1 MKNLKKVLA
10 LVLAFAMAFTMM
22 ATAGAAYTDQAD
34 IEATE
39 AVDMLTTLG
48 IMAGDPDG
56 SFRPNDTITRAE
68 ACRMIYSIR
77 TNSDNADNYAD
88 MQTTFKDVPAD
99 AWYAGYVKHCQA
111 AGIVSGT
118 SATTFEPNRDVTG
131 VELALMCLR
140 VMGYDPAKADIGG
153 STWSIKTIGLATEA
167 GILDDVNTTI
177 TAACPRQWAAQ
188 LMYNAIQASTVE
200 WSTDSNSYSQYFEDG
215 SDRPSVGK
223 EYLKLWIDVGTLTKI
238 DGNDLTIAVNAS
250 DAADSDNKTVGNH
263 NFTKVGKDYS
273 SLLGQKVKVMY
284 SDGKFNNVLGVYAID
299 DNNVVTVNQN
309 AIDVDAG
316 KIVIDGTSYT
326 IETDGVTV
334 IEDGKELSANWKAGE
349 FKDERSA
356 DVITLIDTD
365 DNNKIDTAYIKTV
378 NVEKVTYV
386 ASSQI
391 IAGSKTYK
399 FAEDTIDE
407 NVQKDDWVIITKN
420 LYNDNNDIVV
430 AAKATGSVAA
440 TKTKGT
446 SPNTWTQYQIG
457 EEWFNESSSST
468 RDINTNVKPGV
479 DAEYVAVNGILFYAV
494 KTSAGANKLSD
505 VLFVAYVGQDG
516 LSNDQARVMFP
527 NGDKATINLKNTY
540 STTQAGAKGA
550 PIAAGQF
557 YEYSKS
563 GTTYE
568 LIDLATTD
576 DFYGDF
582 TYRGTTATLAAT
594 GDMTYAGVTKAIADS
609 ADVIVWTQ
617 DSTGNKVDFKHITGK
632 QLKALIDTS
641 NGGPKIALGNS
652 NGQLSAT
659 LLGGFTSDVDGLNRA
674 SVLAVKYNSADGS
687 LGTDFDNISSNANY
701 GFITKDAVK
710 LANGNIKFTVWT
722 GSDNVEV
729 VAEKSSERA
738 FTKGT
743 IVGYTDIQD
752 KDGTNV
758 MSDAVA
764 ITTGVTAG
772 AITSVNSKGTK
783 IESSTISLPA
793 EDLDDYSTVLY
804 VDSKAGTGMAD
815 GKAAAANSQKVNG
828 QTYYATNLLV
838 YGTEVAVIDVNE
850 IAGSTYGASTLPA
863 TISGLT
869 DVQWLNTRTND
880 TDEGAA
886 YNGAIMQLSFYA
898 SQDGTLTLTNVSD
911 IATNDNN
918 GTVALTVKGGEYNK
932 FDSLIVTGNVTATF
946 TASGSTT
953 PSTGEKI
960 TSLEF
965 KPSWTFGDTSAANLD
980 IVYENA
986 VGKRPSYIIYK
997 KGDSGKTN
1005 LVGSKFTAGT
1015 AFTLP
1020 PNNDAAAQT
1029 TTVTLAGADAGDYV
1043 LELTVGGATK
1053 TVEFTVANKIVTGTD
1068 IKLQTLAKPADS
1080 TPLTSAADNSGTGYT
1095 VGTTTWEVS
1104 DDGSTGWAAATGNG
1118 VSGKY
1123 YRATITLNAATNY
1136 TFTGSN
1142 ITAVTLNG
1150 LTATSDY
1157 TLTASVDNGALK
1169 LVVTF
1174 VAAAV

>member
-22 ATAGAAYTDQAD
+22 ATAGAAYTDSAD

-39 AVDMLTTLG
+39 AVDMLSTLG

-77 TNSDNADNYAD
+77 TNSDNADAYAN

-153 STWSIKTIGLATEA
+153 STWSTKTIGLATEA

-177 TAACPRQWAAQ
+177 TSACPRQWAAQ
-188 LMYNAIQASTVE
+188 IMYNTIQAPTVQ
-200 WSTDSNSYSQYFEDG
+200 WSTDRNAYTQYFDDG
-215 SDRPSVGK
+215 NKRPSVGK
-223 EYLKLWIDVGTLTKI
+223 EYLELYIDVGTLTKI

-263 NFTKVGKDYS
+263 DFTKLTKDYS

-284 SDGKFNNVLGVYAID
+284 GDGKFNNVLGVYAID

-365 DNNKIDTAYIKTV
+365 DNNKVDTAYIKTV

-550 PIAAGQF
+550 QIAAGKF

-568 LIDLATTD
+568 LIDLSQDD

-582 TYRGTTATLAAT
+582 TYEGNTAKLNSAADQVGTS
-594 GDMTYAGVTKAIADS
+594 DRIADE
-609 ADVIVWTQ
+609 ADVIVWTTNGT
-617 DSTGNKVDFKHITGK
+617 DKVDFKHITGK
-632 QLKALIDTS
+632 QLKALVKATTLTVESTPTDSNDLFDTT
-641 NGGPKIALGNS
+641 LGY
-652 NGQLSAT
+652 
-659 LLGGFTSDVDGLNRA
+659 FTSDVDGLNRA
-674 SVLAVKYNSADGS
+674 SVVAVKLNGNGS
-687 LGTDFDNISSNANY
+687 LGGYFDTISSNANY

-729 VAEKSSERA
+729 VAEKSSERD

-815 GKAAAANSQKVNG
+815 GKAAAANSQKIG
-828 QTYYATNLLV
+828 ATTYYATNLLV

-911 IATNDNN
+911 IATNSI
-918 GTVALTVKGGEYNK
+918 GTVTLTVKGGEYNK

-953 PSTGEKI
+953 LPTGEKI

-1005 LVGSKFTAGT
+1005 LVGSGSKFTAGT

-1020 PNNDAAAQT
+1020 SNNDAAAQT

-1053 TVEFTVANKIVTGTD
+1053 TVEFTVAKAKISALGSLSGLPTATDAVATVNAPYTVTGATTGLNAVITVAEKTNNGSTAGTIETGD
-1068 IKLQTLAKPADS
+1068 IATATLTITADANHVLDS
-1080 TPLTSAADNSGTGYT
+1080 TAPAASSVAASWVAGTH
-1095 VGTTTWEVS
+1095 
-1104 DDGSTGWAAATGNG
+1104 
-1118 VSGKY
+1118 
-1123 YRATITLNAATNY
+1123 
-1136 TFTGSN
+1136 
-1142 ITAVTLNG
+1142 
-1150 LTATSDY
+1150 TATSWVY
-1157 TLTASVDNGALK
+1157 TLDITVS
-1169 LVVTF
+1169 
-1174 VAAAV
+1174 

>member
-22 ATAGAAYTDQAD
+22 ATAGAAYTDSAD
-34 IEATE
+34 IQATE
-39 AVDMLTTLG
+39 AVDMLSTLG

-77 TNSDNADNYAD
+77 TNSDNADAYAN
-88 MQTTFKDVPAD
+88 MQTTFKDVPSD

-153 STWSIKTIGLATEA
+153 STWSTKTIGLATEA

-177 TAACPRQWAAQ
+177 TSACPRQWAAQ
-188 LMYNAIQASTVE
+188 IMYNTIQAPTVQ
-200 WSTDSNSYSQYFEDG
+200 WSTDRNAYTQYFDDG
-215 SDRPSVGK
+215 NKRPSVGK
-223 EYLKLWIDVGTLTKI
+223 EYLELYIDVGTLTKI

-263 NFTKVGKDYS
+263 DFTKLTKDYS

-284 SDGKFNNVLGVYAID
+284 GDGKFNNVLGVYAID

-365 DNNKIDTAYIKTV
+365 DNNKVDTAYIKTV

-550 PIAAGQF
+550 QIVAGKF

-568 LIDLATTD
+568 LIDLATTA

-582 TYRGTTATLAAT
+582 TYE
-594 GDMTYAGVTKAIADS
+594 GVKNLDSNAEKVDNDRIADE
-609 ADVIVWTQ
+609 ADVIVWTS
-617 DSTGNKVDFKHITGK
+617 DNHASPASATKVDFKHITGK
-632 QLKALIDTS
+632 QLKALVK
-641 NGGPKIALGNS
+641 NGMKTDGTNGNLY
-652 NGQLSAT
+652 QAT
-659 LLGGFTSDVDGLNRA
+659 LGYFTSDVDGLNRA
-674 SVLAVKYNSADGS
+674 SVVAVEYNSNNSGVLGS
-687 LGTDFDNISSNANY
+687 AFDNISSNANY

-729 VAEKSSERA
+729 VAEKSSERD

-743 IVGYTDIQD
+743 IVGYTDIQE

-764 ITTGVTAG
+764 ITSGVTAG

-815 GKAAAANSQKVNG
+815 GKAAAANSQKVG
-828 QTYYATNLLV
+828 ATTYYATNLLV

-911 IATNDNN
+911 IATNDND

-953 PSTGEKI
+953 PSTDEKI

-1015 AFTLP
+1015 FTLP

-1053 TVEFTVANKIVTGTD
+1053 TVEFTVAKAKISALGSLSGLPTATDAVATVNAPYTVTGATTGLNAVIAVAEKTNNGSTAGTIETGD
-1068 IKLQTLAKPADS
+1068 IATATLTITADANHVLDS
-1080 TPLTSAADNSGTGYT
+1080 TAPAASSVAASWVAGTH
-1095 VGTTTWEVS
+1095 
-1104 DDGSTGWAAATGNG
+1104 
-1118 VSGKY
+1118 
-1123 YRATITLNAATNY
+1123 
-1136 TFTGSN
+1136 
-1142 ITAVTLNG
+1142 
-1150 LTATSDY
+1150 TATSWVY
-1157 TLTASVDNGALK
+1157 TLDITVS
-1169 LVVTF
+1169 
-1174 VAAAV
+1174 